1 MKKYYGYIFVLPAVV
16 YAAVAFA
23 QGMPFFM
30 PKGAMKN
37 QTEKLPSVESMRRNL
52 EQTPDYSQ
60 YDEDDDY
67 TNSQVQSSV
76 YDVQPES
83 NIQAVKTLQY
93 EPVIT
98 QKSEPDIQKK
108 TQPQIQTAEAEKNNK
123 SNNENVSD
131 NVALS
136 QNGNRPDLRMSEPKT
151 QTESV
156 TVKTLSKEEPGVTKT
171 ARNNNLDFGFTM
183 DMDLNGVFDEVLKQH
198 TKDLQDIKHGR
209 YTGND
214 EVKKVS
220 ELFTP
225 HEYRINKTIYPRF

>member
-52 EQTPDYSQ
+52 EQTPDYNQ

-67 TNSQVQSSV
+67 NNSQVQSSM
-76 YDVQPES
+76 YGVQPES

-108 TQPQIQTAEAEKNNK
+108 TQSQIQTAETKKNNK
-123 SNNENVSD
+123 SDNENVSD
-131 NVALS
+131 DVALY
-136 QNGNRPDLRMSEPKT
+136 QNNSRPDLWMSEPKT
-151 QTESV
+151 QAEAA
-156 TVKTLSKEEPGVTKT
+156 TVKTLNKEEPVATKI
-171 ARNNNLDFGFTM
+171 ARNDNLDFGFTM
-183 DMDLNGVFDEVLKQH
+183 DMDLNGMFDEVLKQH
-198 TKDLQDIKHGR
+198 KKDLQDIKYGR

-225 HEYRINKTIYPRF
+225 HEYRINKTIYPQF